1 MFPIIKSLLLLNT
14 FPEEIRPKVIES
26 INASYLEDEIQAILK
41 RTRLWD
47 SMIEK
52 NLTGIVV
59 SGSKRQ

>member
-1 MFPIIKSLLLLNT
+1 LIKWLQLFNT
-14 FPEEIRPKVIES
+14 QPEEIRPKVIDS

-52 NLTGIVV
+52 DSTGRVI

>member
-1 MFPIIKSLLLLNT
+1 
-14 FPEEIRPKVIES
+14 VIDF

-41 RTRLWD
+41 WTRLWD

-52 NLTGIVV
+52 DSTGIVI